1 MERDFENIHDIDNLN
16 EDELRQ
22 LVRNHL
28 AAHNAL
34 DPDYIDVRIEDGAV
48 VLGGRVGTEG
58 ERRIAEHVVTDVL
71 GIASVRNEI
80 LIDALHRAESP
91 EAIDDNLIEEDRT
104 EGLLLGDKPLPFDDA
119 AKPIDGDDPYSLDKH
134 LFGTTDV
141 GDAIAGGTA
150 WIPPEAPTQEGI
162 SGSDADPAD
171 LSGEDH

>member
-1 MERDFENIHDIDNLN
+1 MERDFENIHDIDNLS

-22 LVRNHL
+22 LVREHL

-34 DPDYIDVRIEDGAV
+34 DPDYLEVRVEGSVV

-71 GIASVRNEI
+71 GITSVRNEI
-80 LIDALHRAESP
+80 LIDAIHRGESP
-91 EAIDDNLIEEDRT
+91 EAVDDNLVEEDRT
-104 EGLLLGDKPLPFDDA
+104 EGLLLGDKPLPFDDE
-119 AKPIDGDDPYSLDKH
+119 AKPVDGDDPYSVDKH

-141 GDAIAGGTA
+141 RDAIAGGTA

-162 SGSDADPAD
+162 AGTDADASD

>member
-1 MERDFENIHDIDNLN
+1 MERDFENIHDIDNLS
-16 EDELRQ
+16 EDELGQ

-91 EAIDDNLIEEDRT
+91 EAIDDNLVEEDRT

-119 AKPIDGDDPYSLDKH
+119 AKPIDGDDPYSVDKH

>member
-16 EDELRQ
+16 EDELGQ

-71 GIASVRNEI
+71 GITTVRNEI
-80 LIDALHRAESP
+80 LIDPIRRAESP
-91 EAIDDNLIEEDRT
+91 EAVDDHLVEEERT
-104 EGLLLGDKPLPFDDA
+104 EGLLLGDKPGPFNDEA
-119 AKPIDGDDPYSLDKH
+119 EPIDGRDPHSVDKDA
-134 LFGTTDV
+134 FGTTDV
-141 GDAIAGGTA
+141 QDAIAGGTP
-150 WIPPEAPTQEGI
+150 WIPPESPTPEGL
-162 SGSDADPAD
+162 SGTDADQSD
-171 LSGEDH
+171 

>member
-1 MERDFENIHDIDNLN
+1 MERDFENIHDLENLS
-16 EDELRQ
+16 DAELRQ

-34 DPDYIDVRIEDGAV
+34 DADYLEVRVQDGVV

-58 ERRIAEHVVTDVL
+58 ERRIAHHVVTDVL
-71 GIASVRNEI
+71 GITSVRDEI
-80 LIDALHRAESP
+80 MIDPIRRAESP
-91 EAIDDNLIEEDRT
+91 EAIDDNLVEEDRE
-104 EGLLLGDKPLPFDDA
+104 EGLLLGDRPQPFDDE

-141 GDAIAGGTA
+141 QDAIAGGTT
-150 WIPPEAPTQEGI
+150 WIPPEAPTPEGI
-162 SGSDADPAD
+162 AGQDADAAD

>member
-1 MERDFENIHDIDNLN
+1 MERDFENIHDIDNLS

-22 LVRNHL
+22 LVREHL

-34 DPDYIDVRIEDGAV
+34 DPDYLDVRVEGGVV

-71 GIASVRNEI
+71 GITSVRNEI
-80 LIDALHRAESP
+80 LIDAIHRAESP
-91 EAIDDNLIEEDRT
+91 EAIDDNLVEEDRT
-104 EGLLLGDKPLPFDDA
+104 EGLLLGDKPLPFDDE
-119 AKPIDGDDPYSLDKH
+119 AKPVDGADPYSLDKH

-162 SGSDADPAD
+162 AGTDADPAD

>member
-1 MERDFENIHDIDNLN
+1 MERDFENIHDLENLS
-16 EDELRQ
+16 DAELRQ

-34 DPDYIDVRIEDGAV
+34 DADYLEVRVQDGVV

-58 ERRIAEHVVTDVL
+58 ERRIAHHVVTDVL
-71 GIASVRNEI
+71 GITSVRDEI
-80 LIDALHRAESP
+80 MIDPIRRAESP
-91 EAIDDNLIEEDRT
+91 EAIDDNLVEEDRE
-104 EGLLLGDKPLPFDDA
+104 EGLLLGDRPQPFDDE

-141 GDAIAGGTA
+141 QDAIAGGTT

-162 SGSDADPAD
+162 AGTDADAAD